1 MRRTTPVLLLLA
13 IMLGLSACGN
23 AAKNTPAPTT
33 PAPVETTTPVEE
45 STAPADETAAPAETG
60 KPNEEEHAIS
70 GIINRMD
77 DYLVLLAND
86 EYQVFDLGQ
95 GVSTDGLEEGDE
107 VTVVYT
113 GTLGDEK
120 TPPVAIEIDKS

>member
-1 MRRTTPVLLLLA
+1 M
-13 IMLGLSACGN
+13 
-23 AAKNTPAPTT
+23 
-33 PAPVETTTPVEE
+33 
-45 STAPADETAAPAETG
+45 
-60 KPNEEEHAIS
+60 
-70 GIINRMD
+70 
-77 DYLVLLAND
+77 LLAND

>member
-1 MRRTTPVLLLLA
+1 MRRTAPILLLLA
-13 IMLGLSACGN
+13 MMLGLSACGN
-23 AAKNTPAPTT
+23 GAKNTPAPPSTASVENS
-33 PAPVETTTPVEE
+33 APME
-45 STAPADETAAPAETG
+45 STAPVEDSAAPAETG
-60 KPNEEEHAIS
+60 EPNEEEHAIS

-86 EYQVFDLGQ
+86 EYQVFDLGK

-120 TPPVAIEIDKS
+120 TPPVAIEIAKN